1 MWWCY
6 CFFNRQGGFEERATA
21 KSATSEMPFFVNM
34 LHGAYQQ
41 EKGCLG
47 KKDWL
52 TFNKSIIQIL
62 AYSILDEKSLSV
74 CYLSERCKLLSHAE
88 KQLGALPRLPGA
100 SIGWAGVDPPRRVG
114 GSDTKPKPRTSFQ
127 AYSCLPSLHQ
137 PSQQVLPTILL
148 ETPCSLVSHNF
159 YPRRTLT
166 TSLRGS
172 HGLSARRPQ
181 RTKPSRPEGAPTRS
195 WGPVCPYNSS

>member
-52 TFNKSIIQIL
+52 TFNKSMIQIL
-62 AYSILDEKSLSV
+62 AYSILDKNPFLLVICLRDVNCFHMPRNNWVLCLASREHPLGGRESTHHGGWVGPTPNRSLEQASRPTVACHPYTNPHNRSFPPLHYAAIPIEKW
-74 CYLSERCKLLSHAE
+74 KLEIQARY
-88 KQLGALPRLPGA
+88 LPRLPFFFR
-100 SIGWAGVDPPRRVG
+100 I
-114 GSDTKPKPRTSFQ
+114 
-127 AYSCLPSLHQ
+127 
-137 PSQQVLPTILL
+137 
-148 ETPCSLVSHNF
+148 
-159 YPRRTLT
+159 
-166 TSLRGS
+166 
-172 HGLSARRPQ
+172 
-181 RTKPSRPEGAPTRS
+181 
-195 WGPVCPYNSS
+195 